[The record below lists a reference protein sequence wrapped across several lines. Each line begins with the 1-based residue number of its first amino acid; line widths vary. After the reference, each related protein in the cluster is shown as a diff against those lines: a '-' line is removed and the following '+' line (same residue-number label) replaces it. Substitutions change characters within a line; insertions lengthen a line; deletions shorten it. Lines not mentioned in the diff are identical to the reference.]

1 MGGSTARSRG
11 PHAIGVSAI
20 AAAQSASV
28 VVSLGYA
35 KGWCRTSDTYSTP
48 THVGFGRDQHDPV
61 GRLVQAA
68 DPHLLVEHRAL
79 LGVGQVQPGSQV
91 AEFGQQGP
99 HHARVDHLLL
109 AGAGCAK
116 RIEGALGFTLLLGGL
131 GDPLVD
137 HGRVAA
143 GLQRR
148 PVAGELALTV
158 GEGLLGGPLP
168 GVGAIPGLGVGGG
181 QPAAGRLDVGW
192 ADQPVQPRVELC
204 DQVGLAEVDVDGM
217 GKAGAVGVL
226 GGVAAAVVG
235 LFADPLAL

>member
-79 LGVGQVQPGSQV
+79 LGVGEVQPGGQV
-91 AEFGQQGP
+91 AEFLQQ
-99 HHARVDHLLL
+99 
-109 AGAGCAK
+109 
-116 RIEGALGFTLLLGGL
+116 
-131 GDPLVD
+131 
-137 HGRVAA
+137 
-143 GLQRR
+143 R
-148 PVAGELALTV
+148 PY
-158 GEGLLGGPLP
+158 
-168 GVGAIPGLGVGGG
+168 
-181 QPAAGRLDVGW
+181 Q
-192 ADQPVQPRVELC
+192 
-204 DQVGLAEVDVDGM
+204 
-217 GKAGAVGVL
+217 
-226 GGVAAAVVG
+226 GGVDR
-235 LFADPLAL
+235 LP